1 MGSLFLWRTHSFLH
15 YVMKALGISEGIE
28 KLVHYC
34 KSGKLKLS
42 DGLPYID
49 DTLYVPKPMTTVE
62 TKEEGTQK

>member
-1 MGSLFLWRTHSFLH
+1 
-15 YVMKALGISEGIE
+15 MKLLEFSEGIE

-62 TKEEGTQK
+62 TKEEGNSK